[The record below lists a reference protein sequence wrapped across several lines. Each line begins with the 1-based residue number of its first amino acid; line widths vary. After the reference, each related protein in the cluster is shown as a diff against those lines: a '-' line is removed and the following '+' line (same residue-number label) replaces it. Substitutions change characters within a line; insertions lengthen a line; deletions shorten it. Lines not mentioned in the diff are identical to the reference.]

1 MIYHKLIN
9 HQTNPN
15 KYGYL
20 HSPKE
25 EICHIHA
32 KPRRNSSLHDL
43 IAKGEP
49 ILDTTPHLYDHCQ
62 EKFKATQGN
71 YIILHQRLR
80 GVSNVITH
88 IVKVNEN
95 SLTLKADRSN
105 TDPFVFSV
113 SGQVIAYLA
122 PDLIQASPTQI
133 PTEYKLPKIIF
144 DKKTLGVLVPSFK
157 NGSVQDGR
165 VRVLK
170 THLDI
175 VDLIKELPKTT
186 YRVDI

>member
-20 HSPKE
+20 HSSKE
-25 EICHIHA
+25 QICHIHA
-32 KPRRNSSLHDL
+32 KPKRNSRLHDV
-43 IAKGEP
+43 IVKGEN
-49 ILDTTPHLYDHCQ
+49 IIDNDIYSHCQ

-71 YIILHQRLR
+71 YIILHQRLN

-88 IVKVNEN
+88 VVKVNEK

-113 SGQVIAYLA
+113 SGQVLAYLD

-133 PTEYKLPKIIF
+133 PTEYKLPKIEF
-144 DKKTLGVLVPSFK
+144 DKKTLGVLIPNFK

-186 YRVDI
+186 YRVNL

>member
-25 EICHIHA
+25 EVCHIHA
-32 KPRRNSSLHDL
+32 KPKRKSKLHDL

-49 ILDTTPHLYDHCQ
+49 IIDKDIYDHCQ

-71 YIILHQRLR
+71 YIILHQRLSC
-80 GVSNVITH
+80 VSNVITH

-95 SLTLKADRSN
+95 SLTLKANRSN

-122 PDLIQASPTQI
+122 PDLIQASSTQI
-133 PTEYKLPKIIF
+133 PTEYKLPKFIF
-144 DKKTLGVLVPSFK
+144 DKKTLGALVPSFK

-175 VDLIKELPKTT
+175 VDLMKELPKTT
-186 YRVDI
+186 YRVDL